1 MSSNITYNNIEKF
14 EKEIFK
20 KNIKNKHGNPIKNE
34 KGNPI
39 NFNFKDFLSGK
50 YDKINIPLIPTIY
63 FNRYSSVDNIGSN
76 IINNYYSI
84 KYKLRELRT
93 IKKYIFTI
101 LELSKDEINKKTVSF
116 NKYKLKKNKLII
128 KFEEKLVDTI
138 KEQNDFN
145 HFKLKYCF
153 EKYNYIK
160 DIKINTP
167 LFFTI
172 FQNEYLGSNKS
183 FFLNLFRDYIKLRN
197 ELLKYID
204 SDNLQSLMAFDK
216 PFFDLKNKLSM
227 EKNAGLNKENIKS
240 NKENYNK
247 YLIYGNKGN
256 NNVNNTNNT
265 SPLYNKIHKFNLLY
279 TPSIND
285 NLYKESHVTKI
296 NKIYSELYDN
306 INKLLNSSNNDLF
319 NVTINNIDCDFSIIE
334 LLYYYVEPKFFNN
347 AIDNNTKIKKYIYGE
362 INKFEL
368 YYEDYLN
375 WYKKLNENN
384 VKVIN
389 SSNLSKMDFGKF
401 FESIPLNISSSTS
414 TSTSTSSS
422 LPST

>member
-1 MSSNITYNNIEKF
+1 MSSNITYSNIEKF
-14 EKEIFK
+14 EKNIFK
-20 KNIKNKHGNPIKNE
+20 ESIKNKNNNTKV
-34 KGNPI
+34 KDF
-39 NFNFKDFLSGK
+39 NFNFKDFLIGN
-50 YDKINIPLIPTIY
+50 YDKVTIPLIPTIY
-63 FNRYSSVDNIGSN
+63 FNRNIYDNIGSN
-76 IINNYYSI
+76 IINSYYLI

-128 KFEEKLVDTI
+128 NFEEKLVDTI

-204 SDNLQSLMAFDK
+204 SGDLQSLMAFDK

-227 EKNAGLNKENIKS
+227 EKNAGLNKENIRS

-247 YLIYGNKGN
+247 YLIFGNKGN
-256 NNVNNTNNT
+256 NNVNNTNKT
-265 SPLYNKIHKFNLLY
+265 APLYNKIHKFNLLY

-334 LLYYYVEPKFFNN
+334 LLYYYVEPKLFNN

-375 WYKKLNENN
+375 WYKKFLGNINEESNG
-384 VKVIN
+384 IN
-389 SSNLSKMDFGKF
+389 LSNLSKMDFGKF
-401 FESIPLNISSSTS
+401 FKDIPLNNSSSTS

-422 LPST
+422 LPLTS